1 MDKNEYRLIKKCKK
15 GDIDAFE
22 ELISEHEKRAYNIA
36 LKMLKNPED
45 AMDISQEAFIKV
57 YKSIN
62 NFNLKS
68 SFATWLYRIVVNT
81 CLDFLKKNQ
90 TKVYHI
96 DNPIK
101 TEDGEITRE
110 IADIQT
116 APEVILERKMT
127 RQLVHNAMDELDN
140 IHRTVVIL
148 RDIQGFSYKE
158 ISEML
163 DCSLGTVKSR
173 IKRGRDNLK
182 SVIIKQMEQNDESYV

>member
-1 MDKNEYRLIKKCKK
+1 MDKNEYKLIKKCKK

-22 ELISEHEKRAYNIA
+22 ELILEHEKRAYNIA

-140 IHRTVVIL
+140 IHRTVLIL